1 MYFWEEDVVVVVVVA
16 VVSVVGGV
24 SDEHVVVGSGLVQR
38 SMSLVHTD
46 ISRAVRVR
54 RGGWE
59 L

>member
-1 MYFWEEDVVVVVVVA
+1 MVVVVVA

-38 SMSLVHTD
+38 SMSPVHTD